1 MSELQPC
8 PVPTFR
14 VIDHNTGKEADE
26 CEIALNELWAS
37 RLCYCDMEGWA
48 IEQDGTL
55 ILMDECS
62 QFAYP
67 PKPERFEVV
76 FDDNCAQPANEPL
89 TLEQLREMHG
99 KPVWVV
105 PAKGVAKW
113 YLVDVANDCCSTCDM
128 DVVDFELYGS
138 QDTSYGW
145 LAYRRKPEGSE
156 NDG

>member
-1 MSELQPC
+1 MSELKPC

-76 FDDNCAQPANEPL
+76 FDDNCAQPDNEPL
-89 TLEQLREMHG
+89 TLEQIVEKRGEPLWYRPIGEDTPFDYGPMWFICNLDKLP
-99 KPVWVV
+99 KPF
-105 PAKGVAKW
+105 
-113 YLVDVANDCCSTCDM
+113 Y
-128 DVVDFELYGS
+128 
-138 QDTSYGW
+138 SYGKTW
-145 LAYRRKPEGSE
+145 LAYDHKPGGEQ
-156 NDG
+156 DA